1 MLHEI
6 PQSRRFHAVPTKRD
20 TVNTTEP
27 KRNRLLRDHHG
38 THEGWPEEGAGE
50 TVAGGGVGENERTS
64 ATGEGDRGRGATFHP
79 GSPGVTGA
87 SRHQT
92 SSAVTPSG
100 DGRSLTRCI
109 LVISVSCAALGNTVG
124 TAEKERGNNTRGGK
138 KKKKRGGRKQDGRKE
153 RRRKETLAVG
163 ERSI

>member
-1 MLHEI
+1 MARGG
-6 PQSRRFHAVPTKRD
+6 SGGD
-20 TVNTTEP
+20 
-27 KRNRLLRDHHG
+27 
-38 THEGWPEEGAGE
+38 
-50 TVAGGGVGENERTS
+50 GGGGWGGGENERTS

-124 TAEKERGNNTRGGK
+124 TAEKERGNNTRGE
-138 KKKKRGGRKQDGRKE
+138 KKKRGGEGSRTGGRKE
-153 RRRKETLAVG
+153 G
-163 ERSI
+163 ERKRWPSVRGPFEKSGTCVCVEGRGVGRRGEKLG

>member
-1 MLHEI
+1 MARGG
-6 PQSRRFHAVPTKRD
+6 SGGD
-20 TVNTTEP
+20 
-27 KRNRLLRDHHG
+27 
-38 THEGWPEEGAGE
+38 
-50 TVAGGGVGENERTS
+50 GGGGWGGGENERTS

-138 KKKKRGGRKQDGRKE
+138 KKKKEGGKEAGREEGKKAKGNVG
-153 RRRKETLAVG
+153 RR
-163 ERSI
+163 